1 MLTLCY
7 SATRICNSSPIHF
20 SDHGSYRAMAK
31 LDGNGHEDEIEL
43 ALGVLFRAYDLDE
56 SGELSREEFL
66 AIEMRLH
73 YEDGQVYRGDSGN
86 AKMTM
91 TDKDSSGFI
100 DYQEFR
106 VRTLTSYQ
114 EMGLS
119 RAEVLAH
126 MVEQTQKA
134 LLERAKMGPRYHAGI
149 RQTLRSI
156 FALFD
161 VSGDGFLSPEEW
173 ISAQKTVASEVSD
186 DLDEGWIDEA
196 AFSAADTN
204 GDGMLDINEFLEASF
219 SMFEGVKKRSDAILQ
234 TLQRIEKVLHQQR
247 MADRKET
254 APVTVYMQSAERPP
268 FQPPSLSWQD
278 EPTDP
283 DEPNESWKDCGE
295 VALPLNLATAEDVM
309 SLLRLHL
316 RLSHDTWI
324 SVYYLGPSREGS
336 GPRAVT
342 LLRGERPGEGN
353 TTAMLSYLS
362 KPNAALKLFVKN
374 CRKRPSKLVRQ
385 PRAFLEE
392 RDALFAQRAGTSWG
406 LDWETQLVG
415 EGEKLPPRPMVMQV
429 GETLIVEVPQADDNG
444 EFRYMA
450 NAFMDKTDV
459 LSKPV
464 NEVIEVKKGKS
475 KKKGGPE
482 PDPLLQLTFVALR
495 EGKCVIFVDISWE
508 DQEEKLCQRQ
518 QLPSPVAKNTVARIG
533 PVEVDVQKAGGGKAE
548 KAGALQWWNGE
559 KWSNKKGPAK
569 KKKGKK

>member
-1 MLTLCY
+1 
-7 SATRICNSSPIHF
+7 
-20 SDHGSYRAMAK
+20 
-31 LDGNGHEDEIEL
+31 
-43 ALGVLFRAYDLDE
+43 
-56 SGELSREEFL
+56 
-66 AIEMRLH
+66 
-73 YEDGQVYRGDSGN
+73 
-86 AKMTM
+86 M

-149 RQTLRSI
+149 RQSLRSI
-156 FALFD
+156 FTLFD

-204 GDGMLDINEFLEASF
+204 GDGMLDISEFLEASF

-254 APVTVYMQSAERPP
+254 APVTVYMQSLERPP

-278 EPTDP
+278 EPTEP

-362 KPNAALKLFVKN
+362 KPNAAPEAFRQELPEAAKQAGPGSHG
-374 CRKRPSKLVRQ
+374 PS
-385 PRAFLEE
+385 
-392 RDALFAQRAGTSWG
+392 
-406 LDWETQLVG
+406 
-415 EGEKLPPRPMVMQV
+415 
-429 GETLIVEVPQADDNG
+429 
-444 EFRYMA
+444 
-450 NAFMDKTDV
+450 
-459 LSKPV
+459 
-464 NEVIEVKKGKS
+464 
-475 KKKGGPE
+475 
-482 PDPLLQLTFVALR
+482 
-495 EGKCVIFVDISWE
+495 
-508 DQEEKLCQRQ
+508 
-518 QLPSPVAKNTVARIG
+518 
-533 PVEVDVQKAGGGKAE
+533 
-548 KAGALQWWNGE
+548 
-559 KWSNKKGPAK
+559 
-569 KKKGKK
+569 